1 MGLGLRLGSE
11 SGLALV
17 EGPRSKPMRTVEVD
31 GSILPN
37 LSSDA
42 FTVPASERAVRFRV
56 RVRVRVRFRFRVRV
70 RVKVRVRVS
79 VRARVRVSVRRA
91 WDRIVL
97 TT

>member
-1 MGLGLRLGSE
+1 MGLALRLGSE
-11 SGLALV
+11 SGLELV

-56 RVRVRVRFRFRVRV
+56 RVRVRVRVKDRVRV
-70 RVKVRVRVS
+70 G

>member
-1 MGLGLRLGSE
+1 M
-11 SGLALV
+11 
-17 EGPRSKPMRTVEVD
+17 
-31 GSILPN
+31 PN

-56 RVRVRVRFRFRVRV
+56 RVRVRVR
-70 RVKVRVRVS
+70 VKVRVSVG

-91 WDRIVL
+91 CDRIVL